1 MRIRQI
7 SVHELFDT
15 FNYTIPLNRDDHIT
29 IIHGP
34 NGSGKTVLLKMLD
47 GLFNSRYEILRAT
60 PFKEFRV
67 DFDEGSYIRV
77 AKTSSSSVGLSRILT
92 DLFFSTQGSEEK
104 SFSITRAT
112 ESEHSD
118 FVKLKNAAPVRFVGT
133 ERLLPAE
140 PVNGH
145 QSTSA
150 QALSVDQYAQEL
162 ANLIQAKLAESAEFS
177 QSLDRTFPSRLVG
190 ETPTAVLTEDE
201 MGARFSRL
209 EQERSRLTS
218 VGILDENGDLNFQVP
233 PKMDDRTRSVLS
245 IYLKDAE
252 QKLGIFNHLAD
263 KIEFLKKVIN
273 RRFRYKEMTITKE
286 HGFAFTVADHEPLAL
301 ANLSSGEQHELV
313 LLCELLFNAAPGS
326 LILIDEPEL
335 SLHVAWQQ
343 QFLEDLQEIV
353 ELTPMDF
360 LIATHS
366 PDIISDRWDLTVE
379 LKGPAQ

>member
-1 MRIRQI
+1 
-7 SVHELFDT
+7 
-15 FNYTIPLNRDDHIT
+15 
-29 IIHGP
+29 
-34 NGSGKTVLLKMLD
+34 MLY
-47 GLFNSRYEILRAT
+47 GLFNSRYDILRAT

-67 DFDEGSYIRV
+67 YFDEGSHVRV
-77 AKTSSSSVGLSRILT
+77 TKTGSSPVGLSRVLT
-92 DLFFSTQGSEEK
+92 DVFFSTQGSEEK

-112 ESEHSD
+112 EAEALQSASFQLPVFENLLGRQTLEQAGLKPIREHSD
-118 FVKLKNAAPVRFVGT
+118 FAKLKNSVPVRFVGT

-145 QSTSA
+145 QSASA
-150 QALSVDQYAQEL
+150 PAPSVDQYAHDL
-162 ANLIQAKLAESAEFS
+162 AGLIQAKLAESAEFS

-201 MGARFSRL
+201 IRTRFGRL
-209 EQERSRLTS
+209 EKERSRLTS

-233 PKMDDRTRSVLS
+233 PKIDDQTRSVLS

-273 RRFRYKEMTITKE
+273 RRFRYKEMTVTKE
-286 HGFAFTVADHEPLAL
+286 HGFAFTVADDEPLAL

-313 LLCELLFNAAPGS
+313 LLCELLFKVPPGS

-343 QFLEDLQEIV
+343 EFLEDLQGIIQ
-353 ELTPMDF
+353 LSPMDF